1 MSFTHLHVH
10 TDYSVDG
17 IAQSRRLF
25 CEAERLGMPGLAIT
39 DHGTMAGVPSF
50 LREAERYPSVKPIVG
65 CEFYL
70 ENGSRLYHLIL
81 LAKNISGYQNLLKLC
96 SSAHKVKNDDRPRIT
111 RENVA
116 KFHEDLIC
124 TSACIGGEIPQAI
137 IEGNYDKAKLITS
150 WYKDLFGDDFY
161 LEVALHKGGKRIKL
175 SSNDNQEAYL
185 RSNKE
190 LVAKQKAAAEG
201 IFRLS
206 KELGIKVVVTNDVHF
221 VNKEDAIVHDAFLC
235 HTHNKRM
242 ENTNRIRYSH
252 LEYLKS
258 EKEMTSLFPDHPEVV
273 NNTQNILD
281 KIEKYSISK
290 DVSLP
295 RFYDNPKEVLSMM
308 VNLGAEVRYGGTIP
322 SEVKERL
329 EKELDV
335 IDSTGNN
342 DYFIL
347 IKYIVD
353 TLSKEHGINVG
364 PGRSTS
370 TSSLVN
376 YCLGITEVDPL
387 RFGLPFERL
396 LWPGRISIPEIDL
409 DIEESRWEESLS
421 ILREKLGQ
429 ECVAFAPTYK
439 TLGNKKAWDI
449 VSKAYDIPYKTRQRI
464 KRIKSQF
471 PCPLPQKVKLRRELD
486 ELYRNGSPTLKMALD
501 QSSMLDT
508 VQVSRDVISFRP
520 IISGD
525 SLSAHLPIEP
535 IIEKNEGKNTP
546 VSQYD
551 LKCAEDYGVTSMYFI
566 PLRILDVIKQT
577 LDIINCRYPFD
588 VDIKNIPLN
597 DEKTMEVFVSGDT
610 SDIFMFQ
617 SENLRKLLKEFRPD
631 TFSDLVLLNT
641 LYRSG
646 YLHLLPVCLTRK
658 HSKEKVSY
666 EIPELE
672 AILRESYGVPAYQEQ
687 LMAIAKSVGLSD
699 ADTVLFWK
707 HISLKTMEYIDIR
720 GKFIDG
726 GINKGHSREA
736 MEALYERLMKV
747 ECCPFNK
754 SHSVSYTLIAW
765 RCAWL
770 KAHFPEEYVQT
781 YNKVF
786 PD

>member
-39 DHGTMAGVPSF
+39 DHGTMAGVPDF
-50 LREAERYPSVKPIVG
+50 LVSASRFPSVKPIIG

-70 ENGSRLYHLIL
+70 ENEGRLYHLIL
-81 LAKNISGYQNLLKLC
+81 LAKNLSGYHNLLKLC

-137 IEGNYDKAKLITS
+137 IEGNFDKAKSITS

-175 SSNDNQEAYL
+175 SCIDNHEAYL
-185 RSNKE
+185 QSNKG
-190 LVAKQKAAAEG
+190 LVAKQRAAAEG

-206 KELGIKVVVTNDVHF
+206 EELDIKVVVTNDVHF

-235 HTHNKRM
+235 HTYNKRM
-242 ENTNRIRYSH
+242 ENPKRIRYSH

-258 EKEMTSLFPDHPEVV
+258 EKEMSSLFPNHPEVIS
-273 NNTQNILD
+273 NTQDILD
-281 KIEKYSISK
+281 KIEKYSINK

-295 RFYDNPKEVLSMM
+295 QLYENPKEVLSMM
-308 VNLGAEVRYGGTIP
+308 VNLGAEVRYGGIIP
-322 SEVKERL
+322 SDVKKRL
-329 EKELDV
+329 AKELEV
-335 IDSTGNN
+335 IDNTGNN

-353 TLSKEHGINVG
+353 TLSKGHGIIVG
-364 PGRSTS
+364 PGRSAS

-396 LWPGRISIPEIDL
+396 LWPGRISIPQIDL
-409 DIEESRWEESLS
+409 DVEESRWEEALS
-421 ILREKLGQ
+421 ILREKIGP

-464 KRIKSQF
+464 KKIKSKF
-471 PCPLPQKVKLRRELD
+471 PCPLPQKAKLRRELD

-501 QSSMLDT
+501 QSSMLDA
-508 VQVSRDVISFRP
+508 VHISRDIISFRP

-525 SLSAHLPIEP
+525 SLSAHLPIES

-551 LKCAEDYGVTSMYFI
+551 LKWAEDCGVTSLYFI

-588 VDIKNIPLN
+588 VDIKSIPLN
-597 DEKTMEVFVSGDT
+597 DDKTMEVFVTGDT

-641 LYRSG
+641 LYRAVS
-646 YLHLLPVCLTRK
+646 LNLLPDCLARK
-658 HSKEKVSY
+658 RGEGKASF

-687 LMAIAKSVGLSD
+687 LIEIAKSVGLSD
-699 ADTVLFWK
+699 VDAVLFWK
-707 HISLKTMEYIDIR
+707 HTALKKKEYMDVR
-720 GKFIDG
+720 GKFIEG
-726 GINKGHSREA
+726 GINKGHSKEA
-736 MEALYERLMKV
+736 MESLYERLMNV
-747 ECCPFNK
+747 GCWTFSK

-770 KAHFPEEYVQT
+770 KAHFPVEYVQT
-781 YNKVF
+781 YNNVF